1 MQKAWTHSR
10 TNANCGEVQRCIFFT
25 CKKAFETQISLHKTG
40 WPHHFIFAY
49 SHIMYGKWHIRPPRL
64 DGCKFLPFLSHPSCC
79 LPRNQSVNSLT
90 VRYANN
96 HPIWPFGLVKT
107 DLSHHYDTQL
117 NKKKAVSSKRM
128 NPSTIKIKSDHEALS
143 QTWFQAQNL
152 FKSFGGWPVLVVIL

>member
-117 NKKKAVSSKRM
+117 NKKKSCVIQTYESIHNQDQIRSWAAE
-128 NPSTIKIKSDHEALS
+128 SDMIS
-143 QTWFQAQNL
+143 GPKPF
-152 FKSFGGWPVLVVIL
+152 